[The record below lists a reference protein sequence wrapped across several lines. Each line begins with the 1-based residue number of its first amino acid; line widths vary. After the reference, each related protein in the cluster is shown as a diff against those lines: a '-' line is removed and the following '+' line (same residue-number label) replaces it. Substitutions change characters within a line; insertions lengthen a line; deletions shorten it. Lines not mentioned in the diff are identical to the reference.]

1 MAGVFESLVAE
12 ILAVPVRARIGRVSA
27 IGRGTVTVTGIA
39 DVAALGDRVAIGPA
53 LGGEVVALQA
63 EGVTV
68 LTDQM
73 AEGVTMGTA
82 VRTVVRGKLPWP
94 T

>member
-1 MAGVFESLVAE
+1 MADVFRPLVSE
-12 ILAVPVRARIGRVSA
+12 ILGVPVTARIGRVSA

-39 DVAALGDRVAIGPA
+39 DVAALGDRVAIGPT

-73 AEGVTMGTA
+73 AEGLTLGAA
-82 VRTVVRGKLPWP
+82 VRLIGQAGMAR
-94 T
+94 